1 MILIGQNARSVLW
14 YVEKMVFGDKNSN
27 LCLFDKIKSFDLKNI
42 KSVFKNKKKK
52 KKVFGFIKDQIC
64 FVCFKKEQKRLF
76 KKRVS
81 LMI

>member
-52 KKVFGFIKDQIC
+52 MFFD
-64 FVCFKKEQKRLF
+64 L
-76 KKRVS
+76 
-81 LMI
+81 

>member
-14 YVEKMVFGDKNSN
+14 YVEKMVFRDKNSN

-52 KKVFGFIKDQIC
+52 SFLIY
-64 FVCFKKEQKRLF
+64 KRSNLF
-76 KKRVS
+76 C
-81 LMI
+81 MF

>member
-52 KKVFGFIKDQIC
+52 KSFLIY
-64 FVCFKKEQKRLF
+64 KRSDLF
-76 KKRVS
+76 C
-81 LMI
+81 MF